1 MSDKPILRPLDF
13 QPVTHMGQQMWL
25 LRDPLQLSPQQL
37 IVPPALAQMLMFCD
51 GAHTRR
57 QIHDA
62 FCQLVGEQVE
72 YEIIGNALDQLDEAL
87 LLENERSRQAQQ
99 ALLDDYRAQ
108 PHRPPA
114 LADLSYP
121 ADPVELTK
129 LFNDYGA
136 DDDLND
142 WQLWHGRAIISPHI
156 DYQRGGPVYAKVWRR
171 AAAAV
176 LEADLIL
183 IFGTDHNGGY
193 GTFTLTRQPYA
204 TPYGVLPT
212 DLDLIDKLA
221 AAIGPENA
229 FAEELHHRA
238 EHSVELSAVWLHHIY
253 QQAGVAPK
261 PMVPILCG
269 SFHHFVANGS
279 HPAEDDLLETAVA
292 ALRRET
298 AGKKVLAVASVDL
311 AHVGPNF
318 GDAFPMDA
326 PRRAALQVADDNL
339 IQAVLRGD
347 AADFYDQI
355 AAVQDRNR
363 ICGFS
368 SIHTML
374 RYLDSGEDRQT
385 TGQQI
390 AYDHCSA
397 DPEDTSLV
405 SICGLLLD

>member
-13 QPVTHMGQQMWL
+13 QPVSHMGQQMWL
-25 LRDPLQLSPQQL
+25 LRDPLQLSSQQL
-37 IVPPALAQMLMFCD
+37 IVPQGLVQMLMFLD
-51 GAHTRR
+51 GHRTR
-57 QIHDA
+57 QQVHDA
-62 FCQLVGEQVE
+62 FCQMVDEPLAFEVVDS
-72 YEIIGNALDQLDEAL
+72 ALDQLDDAFL
-87 LLENERSRQAQQ
+87 LDNPRSQQAQQ
-99 ALLDDYRAQ
+99 MLLDNYRAQ

-121 ADPVELTK
+121 GDPIALTK
-129 LFNDYGA
+129 LFHEYAEG
-136 DDDLND
+136 DDLNG
-142 WQLWHGRAIISPHI
+142 WPPWHGRAVISPHI

-171 AAAAV
+171 AETAV

-183 IFGTDHNGGY
+183 IFGTDHNGGF

-212 DLDLIDKLA
+212 DLALIDELA

-238 EHSVELSAVWLHHIY
+238 EHSIELSAVWLHHIY

-269 SFHHFVANGS
+269 SFHHFVTGGG
-279 HPAEDDLLETAVA
+279 HPSGDALLDTAVST
-292 ALRRET
+292 LRHAT
-298 AGKKVLAVASVDL
+298 LGKKVLAVASVDL

-318 GDAFPMDA
+318 GDEFLMDT
-326 PRRAALQVADDNL
+326 PRRKKLQHEDEQI
-339 IQAVLRGD
+339 IQAVLQGN

-355 AAVQDRNR
+355 ATIQDRNR
-363 ICGFS
+363 ICGLS

-374 RYLDSGEDRQT
+374 RFLGPVNGRE
-385 TGQQI
+385 I
-390 AYDHCSA
+390 AYDHCPA
-397 DPEDTSLV
+397 DPQDTSLV
-405 SICGLLLD
+405 SICGLLLE